1 MLGSL
6 PVLTA
11 AVLAAVQPALG
22 YPGMD
27 KQLAEIVRRDDGP
40 DSTEMI
46 GDLLTLSDSQL
57 TPTGKDIKLIL
68 SGGGNPQ
75 SSATWAAPSL
85 GSSACQADTCCV
97 WQYIVNDMVGSFRG
111 SSGRCTG
118 LARRAVRLGFH
129 DAAAWSKTTAQQK
142 QPGVCTSTAPS
153 PGVAMTDFRG
163 IAGRRWVHL
172 PHYRGEEVRKRWT
185 PGCL

>member
-6 PVLTA
+6 SVLAAALLTA
-11 AVLAAVQPALG
+11 APAVLG
-22 YPGMD
+22 YPGMG
-27 KQLAEIVRRDDGP
+27 KQLAEIMARDDDGW

-46 GDLLTLSDSQL
+46 GDLRTLSDSQL
-57 TPTGKDIKLIL
+57 TPTAKDIKLVL
-68 SGGGNPQ
+68 SGGGSPK
-75 SSATWAAPSL
+75 SGAAWSAPSL

-129 DAAAWSKTTAQQK
+129 DAAAWSKATVSQNP
-142 QPGVCTSTAPS
+142 PGVCIPLAGS
-153 PGVAMTDFRG
+153 RG
-163 IAGRRWVHL
+163 SHD
-172 PHYRGEEVRKRWT
+172 
-185 PGCL
+185 